1 MRLTAGRV
9 GTGLLLPTALL
20 QRRGARTGCV
30 RRNAIIYFHDG
41 DWVTVIASQVGRP
54 EHSCWFHNAR
64 AKSRRPARRPA
75 FLGRGLSTTRRRER
89 GSGSSPIAS
98 SQLSPSTG
106 TAGGTGRINPILQ
119 IVPR

>member
-1 MRLTAGRV
+1 MRLTAGPV

-75 FLGRGLSTTRRRER
+75 FLGRGYRRRGVANAALEAR
-89 GSGSSPIAS
+89 R
-98 SQLSPSTG
+98 LRLPSFRRLLG
-106 TAGGTGRINPILQ
+106 QPAA
-119 IVPR
+119 